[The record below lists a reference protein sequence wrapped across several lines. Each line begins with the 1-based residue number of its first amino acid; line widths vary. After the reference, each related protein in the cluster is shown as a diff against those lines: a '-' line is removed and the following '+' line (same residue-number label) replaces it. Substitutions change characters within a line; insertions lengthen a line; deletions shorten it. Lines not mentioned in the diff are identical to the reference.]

1 MFTSARSTGRRWL
14 AITASTALAATAA
27 LLPASA
33 ATSRG
38 QASGSAAGT
47 PPVPATG
54 SVTGSAPDDVPDD
67 PFFAYSRPAEYDVVR
82 EDVTVPARDGSQI
95 VCQLYRPGTSPA
107 TPAEGTY
114 PGIVYEFTAY
124 AQNAEAFGEG
134 ARYFVERGYNALVC
148 QARGSGDSPGTLD
161 PFGPQEQRDN
171 YDVIEWLAAHPA
183 STGDIG
189 QMGVSYGGHSTLL
202 AAVNQPPHLRAIIPI
217 NAIHDWYENTIYR
230 GGIPNAQ
237 IREWQHSTAP
247 GTLVTYPQHPLYDDF
262 WRDRS
267 VMSRWDLLTI
277 PTLEINGW
285 YDRYRDGMVKNY
297 QARPDNVWLV
307 SGPWQHGYPEGQPA
321 DIGRGGYLA
330 WWDRWLRHDDAA
342 PLPEARVTSYEVPG
356 AGAEPGTGTGWH
368 QFDQWPP
375 DGTRD
380 MTLALMRGGS
390 LSASSGGPGSARSG
404 VSTFEVNTDAASPAP
419 GEQLLFTTAPARD
432 DVVLAGSPRAE
443 IRAAFTA
450 TDGNIA
456 AIVYDEAPDGT
467 RTRITQGWLKASHR
481 QSHAEP
487 APVEPGRM
495 YTLGVHVWP
504 THYRLDAGHR
514 LVLRVSSDDYPEI
527 DSVAPS
533 GVVSVRVGARGSTLT
548 VPVLEGTLR

>member
-1 MFTSARSTGRRWL
+1 MFTSARSAGQRWL
-14 AITASTALAATAA
+14 ALTASTALTAVAA
-27 LLPASA
+27 LLPAA
-33 ATSRG
+33 ALPG
-38 QASGSAAGT
+38 A
-47 PPVPATG
+47 
-54 SVTGSAPDDVPDD
+54 VTGAAADIAPADLPAD
-67 PFFAYSRPAEYDVVR
+67 PFFSYSRPAEYDAVR
-82 EDVTVPARDGSQI
+82 SDVTVPTRHGSHLA
-95 VCQLYRPGTSPA
+95 CQLYRPGISQSVPA
-107 TPAEGTY
+107 DGTF
-114 PGIVYEFTAY
+114 PGIVYEFTTY
-124 AQNAEAFGEG
+124 AGNAGAFGEG

-183 STGDIG
+183 STGDVG

-217 NAIHDWYENTIYR
+217 NGIHDWYENTIYR

-237 IREWQHSTAP
+237 IRTWQRNTAP
-247 GTLVTYPQHPLYDDF
+247 DTLVTYPQHPLYDDF
-262 WRDRS
+262 WRERS
-267 VMSRWDLLTI
+267 VMSRWDKLTI

-307 SGPWQHGYPEGQPA
+307 SGPWQHGYPEGQHA

-330 WWDRWLRHDDAA
+330 WWDRWLGHDEAA

-356 AGAEPGTGTGWH
+356 PGAGTGWH

-375 DGTRD
+375 ARARE
-380 MTLALMRGGS
+380 MTLALTGGGA
-390 LSASSGGPGSARSG
+390 LSTVSGPPRRAQ
-404 VSTFEVNTDAASPAP
+404 FDVNTEPESP
-419 GEQLLFTTAPARD
+419 ESHEELLFTTEPVRG
-432 DVVLAGSPRAE
+432 DVVLAGSPKAE

-481 QSHAEP
+481 RSHAEP
-487 APVEPGRM
+487 VPVEPGHVH
-495 YTLGVHVWP
+495 TLDVHVWP
-504 THYRLDAGHR
+504 THYRLSEGHR

-527 DSVAPS
+527 DAVAPS
-533 GVVSVRVGARGSTLT
+533 GVVSVQVGTRGSALT
-548 VPVLEGTLR
+548 VPVLEGTFR

>member
-1 MFTSARSTGRRWL
+1 MFTSARSAGLRWL
-14 AITASTALAATAA
+14 AITASAAVAATTA

-33 ATSRG
+33 ATSS
-38 QASGSAAGT
+38 ASAPAS
-47 PPVPATG
+47 VP
-54 SVTGSAPDDVPDD
+54 GSAPDDAAPPDD
-67 PFFAYSRPAEYDVVR
+67 PFFTYSRPAEYDVVR
-82 EDVTVPARDGSQI
+82 EDVTVPVRDGSHL
-95 VCQLYRPGTSPA
+95 VCQLYRPGISPTA
-107 TPAEGTY
+107 PAEGTY

-230 GGIPNAQ
+230 GGIPNAA
-237 IREWQHSTAP
+237 IRDWQRSTAP
-247 GTLVTYPQHPLYDDF
+247 DTLVTYPRHPLYDDF
-262 WRDRS
+262 WRERS
-267 VMSRWDLLTI
+267 VMSRWDRLTI

-330 WWDRWLRHDDAA
+330 WWDRWLRHDDGA
-342 PLPEARVTSYEVPG
+342 PLPEARVMSYEVPG
-356 AGAEPGTGTGWH
+356 SGWH
-368 QFDQWPP
+368 QFDEWPP
-375 DGTRD
+375 AQARD
-380 MTLALMRGGS
+380 VTLALTRGGS
-390 LSASSGGPGSARSG
+390 LSTSSGRPGRAGPGTT
-404 VSTFEVNTDAASPAP
+404 TFEVNTDPASPAP
-419 GEQLLFTTAPARD
+419 GEQLLFATAPVRD

-487 APVEPGRM
+487 VPVEPGRT

-527 DSVAPS
+527 DSVAPT

-548 VPVLEGTLR
+548 VPVLEGSLR